1 MLLAGRQ
8 RQTRC
13 NAITLGLFGWVA
25 NSQPDSSKPTS
36 SCLVVCLESE
46 ARLHGATNHPLA
58 RLKKT
63 EGEAPIGVLLTFH
76 LVPHPGRRGIAG
88 GEEQELRRREAGRP
102 RDGGE
107 REQRGQEQRVRA
119 PGGGVREVA
128 VVRQRGG
135 ERREVVVGDG
145 GGNGVGGGG
154 LGVGVGELGDEV
166 GARSMWNC
174 AKERTKTKH
183 PATVQAHL

>member
-1 MLLAGRQ
+1 
-8 RQTRC
+8 
-13 NAITLGLFGWVA
+13 
-25 NSQPDSSKPTS
+25 
-36 SCLVVCLESE
+36 LESE